1 MEQNDQTFLQV
12 VLDRVEGAYAL
23 LIPFDEPEVMIRVPI
38 RYLPGVKE
46 GDYLLV
52 SFQRDETG
60 TKRSRESVAGL
71 VERIQDR

>member
-1 MEQNDQTFLQV
+1 MEENEQTSLQV
-12 VLDRVEGAYAL
+12 VLDRIEGSYAL
-23 LIPFDEPEVMIRVPI
+23 LILIDGQGEMIQVPVW
-38 RYLPGVKE
+38 YLPGVKE

-60 TKRSRESVAGL
+60 TKRARESVAGL